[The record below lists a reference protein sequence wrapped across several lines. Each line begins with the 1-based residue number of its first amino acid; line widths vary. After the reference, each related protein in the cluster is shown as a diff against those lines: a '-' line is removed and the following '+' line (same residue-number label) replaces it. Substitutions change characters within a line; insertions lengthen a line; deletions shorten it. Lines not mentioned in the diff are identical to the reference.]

1 MDPIVLILIACANAY
16 LMSSSSSY
24 EREIVDGGT
33 QNRIWT
39 FIIQTAVLAWSMGP
53 LWLVFP
59 EASLLASVLYYSA
72 LATSGLFSYIA
83 SICHANQMKRNL
95 GQEETRESINWSAI
109 EWSFEGIYKLISEFF
124 SAQDKI
130 EPLPFDLH
138 NNSFFVKTIMFFN
151 QNLIYA
157 IGALY
162 LTGVILAGIYIAPSY
177 AIAAAAMF
185 AVDRCY
191 QNGLFPKFMETIY
204 FISTS
209 FLVLGYLSGF
219 DSWLNIGITAASITY
234 ALYDYIQIHLR
245 GVNSPSTLFPMATS
259 ENELSLEKIIGQEC
273 ENQTQLRYAL
283 STFQSKTRPVRV
295 TFNHFHASYELS
307 ERVFANAPQVDFRD
321 YKRHFNELDFNSP
334 EIRTSILNE
343 MAVHD
348 KFHGEPLEQHQ
359 KNLNLPEQSDIED
372 IYIAYLKN
380 EMNYLVE
387 RLTNI
392 SYRDLNNQ
400 QVNALQGQA
409 RHLLDHLNKTQNT
422 NDKINLLIS
431 LAIRTGAHCN
441 RIYLEVFSE
450 LSQDVCPPVGL
461 TLKEQVIFDAQ
472 SAREGAFRKYYY
484 ILAKKIGLDYMFDLN
499 DYHTYEN
506 FAAGYGQYFY
516 LRNASLSQ
524 RVRTISDF
532 INEKIL
538 SNILI
543 YDASSFSDYYTE
555 SFLVNEVLQGKL
567 HPSFQAWCAE
577 IYPNCYDE
585 MVLDN
590 DSLVK
595 TNAPTVQALAKLM
608 LLDCGIVE
616 LIEPYV
622 PADHASPS
630 KADETAEERMP
641 APVPLA
647 ASLWTEAAPL
657 REHTARNNVAETQ
670 RSEIRRYAV

>member
-321 YKRHFNELDFNSP
+321 YKRHFNELDFNS
-334 EIRTSILNE
+334 
-343 MAVHD
+343 
-348 KFHGEPLEQHQ
+348 
-359 KNLNLPEQSDIED
+359 
-372 IYIAYLKN
+372 
-380 EMNYLVE
+380 
-387 RLTNI
+387 
-392 SYRDLNNQ
+392 
-400 QVNALQGQA
+400 
-409 RHLLDHLNKTQNT
+409 QNT

-608 LLDCGIVE
+608 HPE
-616 LIEPYV
+616 LF
-622 PADHASPS
+622 
-630 KADETAEERMP
+630 K
-641 APVPLA
+641 
-647 ASLWTEAAPL
+647 
-657 REHTARNNVAETQ
+657 
-670 RSEIRRYAV
+670 